1 MRIPDAKIDEIRNA
15 ADIVDVISREV
26 SLKKRGKNFVG
37 LCPFHSEDTPS
48 FTVSREKQIY
58 HCFGCGAGGDLFRF
72 MMEFKKISF
81 VEAVQEIA
89 DFVGI
94 PIEPESGYSEKYK
107 AQEELYD
114 IMSAAVRYFT
124 EILHKSKEAEE
135 ARNYLVKRNI
145 KPPTQKLF
153 NIGFAPYGWDN
164 FLTFAKQ
171 NGIDLQKAKTL
182 GLIDTKQNGEY
193 YDKLRGRIIFPI
205 HSTNGRIIAY
215 GARILDDSEKAAKYI
230 NSPETPIYSKR
241 EVLYGLFHSKEEI
254 RKLDRAILVEGY
266 MDLISLFQE
275 GVQNVVASSGTSLT
289 EEQVTL
295 LSRFTKNIYVLF
307 DADAAGQNAALRSIE
322 ILLKHDFDIK
332 VVSLPE
338 GEDPDSFIKKHGREK
353 FQEQLQKAQN
363 FFEFTTSKYA
373 SEGKFDDPATSA
385 AALREIIKSLAL
397 VKDELKLNFYIKSI
411 ARKFNLREKL
421 IEKELD
427 EFRKNA
433 SGRTETRKAA
443 APGYSKPNVTTAQK
457 ANPYERELARL
468 LLSGK
473 EEIVDYILEK
483 VGSESFSHPNLKKI
497 AEIVAECHK
506 QNNVSTANI
515 LDHITDE
522 NLREFLRLW
531 LMKDE
536 QISTIS
542 DKWDN
547 FYISGKLEKD
557 TLEHAV
563 QTVRNYFVY
572 KIEEEIKSNNEL
584 IQKNNDEMLHLEL
597 LKRNKELY
605 EQKKELLNN

>member
-1 MRIPDAKIDEIRNA
+1 MRIPEEKIEEVRNA
-15 ADIVDVISREV
+15 ADIVDIISREV

-81 VEAVQEIA
+81 VEAVQEVA
-89 DFVGI
+89 SLVGI
-94 PIEPESGYSEKYK
+94 PIQPESGYSEKYK
-107 AQEELYD
+107 TQEELYD
-114 IMSAAVRYFT
+114 IMSIAIRYFT
-124 EILHKSKEAEE
+124 DILHKSKEAEE
-135 ARNYLVKRNI
+135 AKNYLLKRNI
-145 KPPTQKLF
+145 KPSTQKLF

-171 NGIDLQKAKTL
+171 NGVDLQKAKLL
-182 GLIDTKQNGEY
+182 GLIDTKQNGDY
-193 YDKLRGRIIFPI
+193 YDKLRCRIVFPI

-275 GVQNVVASSGTSLT
+275 GIHNVVASSGTSLT

-353 FQEQLQKAQN
+353 FQEQLQKALN
-363 FFEFTTSKYA
+363 FFEFATSKYA
-373 SEGKFDDPATSA
+373 SEGKFDDPSTSA
-385 AALREIIKSLAL
+385 VALREIIKSLAL

-427 EFRKNA
+427 EFRKK
-433 SGRTETRKAA
+433 SSEKKETRKVATV
-443 APGYSKPNVTTAQK
+443 GYASSQISTAQK
-457 ANPYERELARL
+457 ANPYERELVRL

-483 VGSESFSHPNLKKI
+483 VGSESFRHPNLKKI

-506 QNNVSTANI
+506 HNNVSTANI

-522 NLREFLRLW
+522 SLREFLRLW

-536 QISTIS
+536 ETSSIS
-542 DKWDN
+542 DKWEN
-547 FYISGKLEKD
+547 FYTSGKLEKD
-557 TLEHAV
+557 TLEHSI
-563 QTVRNYFVY
+563 QTVRNYFVF
-572 KIEEEIKSNNEL
+572 KIDEEIRNNNEL
-584 IQKNNDEMLHLEL
+584 IQKNNDEFLQLEL

-605 EQKKELLNN
+605 EQRKELLNN